1 MPWRRRV
8 TVRHL
13 VHAAPVLGAIAAYLV
28 LEVVNVGKQPHPR
41 AVPDGRLA
49 VWEFLVTASVVVWLV
64 LGVLGARM
72 LRDREAVPGGTSW
85 RWIVRGAP
93 GYFAAVYGA
102 VVFPLVFMGLTGL
115 GNTTILA
122 GQQWKNVVLHLAGAV
137 AIFPL
142 LVVIKQIELHA
153 DDDAAWSPGADAIER
168 IARLRR
174 SLHIATAA
182 LGAIVALAVIATGAL
197 RDAVLGAGVAAVPDT
212 LVLVYGAWYTA
223 VVAAIYLPAFWAIER
238 RATRVLDDVAPLPDP
253 DAATAQTFSE
263 RVAFRAE
270 VAQQL
275 GLDGN
280 ARENLEG
287 LVVVMSPL
295 IGAVLTRLGGL

>member
-1 MPWRRRV
+1 M

-13 VHAAPVLGAIAAYLV
+13 ERAAPLLGAIAAYVV
-28 LEVVNVGKQPHPR
+28 LELVDVGTQPDPHAHP
-41 AVPDGRLA
+41 DDRLA
-49 VWEFLVTASVVVWLV
+49 VWELVVTASVVVWIV

-72 LRDREAVPGGTSW
+72 LRDPQTVPDATSW
-85 RWIVRGAP
+85 RRIVSRAS

-102 VVFPLVFMGLTGL
+102 VAFPLVFMGLTGL

-137 AIFPL
+137 AILPL
-142 LVVIKQIELHA
+142 LILIKQIELHA
-153 DDDAAWSPGADAIER
+153 DDDAAWAPGAHT
-168 IARLRR
+168 IAGISRLRR

-182 LGAIVALAVIATGAL
+182 LGAIVALAVIGTGAL
-197 RDAVLGAGVAAVPDT
+197 RDAVVAAGVEAVPDT

-238 RATRVLDDVAPLPDP
+238 RATCMLNEVAQLPDP

-280 ARENLEG
+280 ARQNLEG